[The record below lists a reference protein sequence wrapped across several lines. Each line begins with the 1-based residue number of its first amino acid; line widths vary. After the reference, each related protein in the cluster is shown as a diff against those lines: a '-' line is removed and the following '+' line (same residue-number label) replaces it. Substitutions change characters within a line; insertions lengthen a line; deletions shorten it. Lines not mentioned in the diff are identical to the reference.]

1 MLSPKAAIGHAG
13 TVRAVSAPPEARM
26 RAHTLSLWIIAIA
39 AFLAG
44 AGTFVACGGSATTG
58 IGSDAD
64 GGTTEGDSGPPKD
77 AGCALYGQIC
87 TSSGQCCL
95 GVPCTGGRCEEPIK

>member
-1 MLSPKAAIGHAG
+1 
-13 TVRAVSAPPEARM
+13 M

-58 IGSDAD
+58 IGFGRRRRYDRGRLRPAEGRGLRALRSDLHELRTVLLGRPMHGRQVRGAHQV
-64 GGTTEGDSGPPKD
+64 TPPFSR
-77 AGCALYGQIC
+77 Q
-87 TSSGQCCL
+87 
-95 GVPCTGGRCEEPIK
+95 